1 MKKKHAMSNQ
11 TNKQMRIIT
20 NKRGEATDETRK
32 REEMR
37 KIDKTTRHDEEQ
49 DGETR
54 QRQDEPPHHDL
65 KYQK

>member
-1 MKKKHAMSNQ
+1 MKQKHAMNNQ

-49 DGETR
+49 ERRDRKTRRRDETETR
-54 QRQDEPPHHDL
+54 
-65 KYQK
+65 